1 MTNQAM
7 LIDKNSTIKEILS
20 TYPEAKKFFNER
32 EMACSSCFAVN
43 FDTLEKGALMHGLEE
58 NTLVDELGK
67 DGRGTDREGQGEQG
81 EGRAQDHAHRR
92 QRICTRRK
100 P

>member
-43 FDTLEKGALMHGLEE
+43 FDTLEKGALMHGLEA
-58 NTLVDELGK
+58 NTLVDELNNFLK
-67 DGRGTDREGQGEQG
+67 TLPTPIASLQQ
-81 EGRAQDHAHRR
+81 
-92 QRICTRRK
+92 K
-100 P
+100 